1 MKIKRKF
8 SLYLPKSALFIW
20 GLSFVVICASF
31 FIFEGSNYLSL
42 ASSLLGITSIIYCSK
57 GNPIGH
63 AFGILFCILYAIIS
77 FTYNYY
83 GEVITYLGMT
93 LPMAII
99 SLVAWIKNPYTDE
112 EVEVKVNH
120 ISKKEF
126 LFAMALSIII
136 TVIFYFIL
144 KIFGTSNLLISTV
157 SVTTS
162 FIAVYLTFRRSP
174 FYALAYMFNDIVLMV
189 LWILATVENLSYL
202 SVVICFFTF
211 LIMDIY
217 GFISWRKMDTQQKIE
232 N

>member
-1 MKIKRKF
+1 MATKRKF
-8 SLYLPKSALFIW
+8 SLYLPKSALLIW
-20 GLSFVVICASF
+20 AFSFVVICASF
-31 FIFEGSNYLSL
+31 FIFEGENYLSL
-42 ASSLLGITSIIYCSK
+42 ISSLLGITSIIYCSK

-63 AFGILFCILYAIIS
+63 AFGIIFCILYALIS

-93 LPMAII
+93 LPMALI
-99 SLVAWIKNPYTDE
+99 SLIAWIKNPFKEDG
-112 EVEVKVNH
+112 VEVKVND

-126 LFAMALSIII
+126 LFALALSAIV
-136 TVIFYFIL
+136 TTIFYFVL
-144 KIFGTSNLLISTV
+144 NIFGTSNLLISTV

-174 FYALAYMFNDIVLMV
+174 FYAIAYGVNDIVLMA
-189 LWILATVENLSYL
+189 LWILATIENITYL
-202 SVVICFFTF
+202 SVVICFLTF

-217 GFISWRKMDTQQKIE
+217 GFISWLKMEKQQKLE